1 MEVNVLMDTLSDEL
15 LIEAYNNAKTYNLD
29 LDFIRLLEG
38 EILQRIVIKMILD
51 SRTEDIA
58 ELQSL
63 SIDSNAVNEYFNLV

>member
-1 MEVNVLMDTLSDEL
+1 MEVNIPMDTLSDES

-38 EILQRIVIKMILD
+38 EILQRIVTKMILD

-58 ELQSL
+58 DLKSF
-63 SIDSNAVNEYFNLV
+63 SIDSDAVNEYFNLV